1 MNIADRNS
9 YNLGTANAAV
19 NRIEADIDAHV
30 RELEEKLPGILEQ
43 LEEWQ
48 VAQIPPPLPRREL
61 DRAAVRVDV
70 QFTLRHYI
78 DSTASAIWN
87 GCASDA

>member
-1 MNIADRNS
+1 M
-9 YNLGTANAAV
+9 
-19 NRIEADIDAHV
+19 NRIEAYVDTHV

-48 VAQIPPPLPRREL
+48 VAQIPPPLPRGDL
-61 DRAAVRVDV
+61 DRAAVRVDL

-78 DSTASAIWN
+78 DSTAPVES
-87 GCASDA
+87 GMDVPVTPSP